1 MNILKIVF
9 ELVVGGLI
17 LFALFFFDA
26 NPVIWGVVVLLYYAL
41 VKVVSLFDKKKRPQ
55 SAGVRTI
62 ISDPIPTTFWAKLK
76 HKVRNYLP

>member
-1 MNILKIVF
+1 MNILKTAF

-41 VKVVSLFDKKKRPQ
+41 VKVISLFDKKIQPK

-62 ISDPIPTTFWAKLK
+62 ISDPMPTTFWERTREKI
-76 HKVRNYLP
+76 RRYLP